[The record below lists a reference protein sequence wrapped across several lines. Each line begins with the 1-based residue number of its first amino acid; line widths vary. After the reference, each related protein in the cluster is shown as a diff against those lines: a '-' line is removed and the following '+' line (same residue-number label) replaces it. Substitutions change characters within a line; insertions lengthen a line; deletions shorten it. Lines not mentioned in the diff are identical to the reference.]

1 MIPHSNKRKRRIW
14 VVENNQVRRKSDLLA
29 SEEPLELL
37 LRAGSE
43 QRTVAITMRTP
54 GDDYELAAGFLYN
67 EGVIHTKNDLVQM
80 TYCVDGAQQEYN
92 ALRIQLQS
100 SSFPALPQLE
110 RHFFT
115 TSACGVCGALMLDDL
130 AARQL
135 PPIPPGPQLPHTFF
149 AGLPDQ
155 LRRSQAVFDSTGGL
169 HAAALFDTQGRLLA
183 LREDVGRHNALD
195 KLIGWGLLNE
205 QLPFHDKV
213 LLVSGR
219 ASYELL
225 QKCYVAGAPIFCAVS
240 APSSLAVEVAERF
253 GITLIGFLRGNRFN
267 IYTGIERIAH

>member
-1 MIPHSNKRKRRIW
+1 MIPHRSKKKRRVW
-14 VVENNQVRRKSDLLA
+14 VADNGQMTRKQDLLA
-29 SEEPLELL
+29 GEEPLELL
-37 LRAGSE
+37 LRVGAE
-43 QRTVAITMRTP
+43 QRTLAITMRTP

-67 EGVIHTKNDLVQM
+67 EGLVHSKSDLVQM
-80 TYCVDGAQQEYN
+80 TYCVDGGQQEYN
-92 ALRIQLQS
+92 ALRVQLRS
-100 SSFPALPQLE
+100 DALPALPQLE

-115 TSACGVCGALMLDDL
+115 TSACGVCGAMMLDDL
-130 AARQL
+130 GARQL
-135 PPIPPGPQLPHTFF
+135 PPIPAGPLLPQTFF

-169 HAAALFDTQGRLLA
+169 HAAALFSTQGQLLA

-195 KLIGWGLLNE
+195 KLIGWGLLND

-213 LLVSGR
+213 LMVSGR

-225 QKCYVAGAPIFCAVS
+225 QKCYVAAAPVFCAVS
-240 APSSLAVEVAERF
+240 APSSLAVELAERF

-267 IYTGIERIAH
+267 IYTGIERIEH